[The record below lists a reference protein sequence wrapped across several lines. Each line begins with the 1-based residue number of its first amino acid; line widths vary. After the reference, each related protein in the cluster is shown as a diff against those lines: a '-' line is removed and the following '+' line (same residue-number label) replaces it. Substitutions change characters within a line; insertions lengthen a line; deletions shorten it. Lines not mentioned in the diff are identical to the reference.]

1 MIKGNKKIL
10 SLVLSIIFGISILF
24 TVGCSSHKSEDDVNK
39 TYDEEFLDALEKS
52 IENRHE
58 LASSNTNFDNYT
70 DSDYQKF
77 YINLVKSE
85 TNIIY
90 EYENKEFKDSRLKK
104 LATQY
109 IDGLKKQ
116 EEATQYYITDFI
128 KFNQIWEEGLKERSM
143 SLMDIKNEYEIK
155 IKDEV
160 VYELNQWAKQGNEE
174 NEFENELDKILNN
187 IKFELDKNDYG
198 WKYYSTIQENTTNK
212 DITYINMVIKLK
224 DENGITIEEQYI
236 YLDSWKKGEKVKM
249 EFSTEK
255 EFVDTEITVDYSYE

>member
-1 MIKGNKKIL
+1 MIKCNKKIL
-10 SLVLSIIFGISILF
+10 SLVLSTIFCISMLF

-52 IENRHE
+52 IEKRNK
-58 LASSNTNFDNYT
+58 LANSNMSFDNYT
-70 DSDYQKF
+70 DNDYQKF
-77 YINLVKSE
+77 YINLVKTE
-85 TNIIY
+85 ADIIY

-104 LATQY
+104 LCTQY

-116 EEATQYYITDFI
+116 EEATKYYITDFV
-128 KFNQIWEEGLKERSM
+128 KFDEMWAEGLKERSIA
-143 SLMDIKNEYEIK
+143 LMDINNEYEIK
-155 IKDEV
+155 LKDEV
-160 VYELNQWAKQGNEE
+160 VDELDQWAKQGNEE
-174 NEFENELDKILNN
+174 NEFKHELDKTVNN

-198 WKYYSTIQENTTNK
+198 WKYYSSVQENTTNK
-212 DITYINMVIKLK
+212 DITYINMVVKLK
-224 DENGITIEEQYI
+224 DENGVTVEEQYI